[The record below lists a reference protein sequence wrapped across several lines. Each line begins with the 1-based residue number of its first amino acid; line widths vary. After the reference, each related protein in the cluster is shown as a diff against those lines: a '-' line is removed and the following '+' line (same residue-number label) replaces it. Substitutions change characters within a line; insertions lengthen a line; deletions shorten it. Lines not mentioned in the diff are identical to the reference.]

1 MRNDGKAYTFI
12 DLMGF
17 NVILSNHLKINEV
30 SEIKAKIWCKSIA
43 DVLSYLHNIGIAFG
57 HNFNI
62 DNVLIDKKE
71 NLKLFGRELF
81 RL

>member
-30 SEIKAKIWCKSIA
+30 SEIKAG
-43 DVLSYLHNIGIAFG
+43 LG
-57 HNFNI
+57 
-62 DNVLIDKKE
+62 
-71 NLKLFGRELF
+71 NLVQINSRCLVVFTQYWVRF
-81 RL
+81 WP